1 MAAIS
6 QWEYVPHQAVFGV
19 HGVGATHE
27 QAYKQA
33 ALTDE

>member
-6 QWEYVPHQAVFGV
+6 KWEHVPHQADFGV
-19 HGVGATHE
+19 RGVGATHE